1 MGNIHWDILI
11 YDQNCKIACL
21 AIFEIYHHY
30 NHLNDRFVLS
40 IFRLS
45 QNLIVRTAYYVATDT
60 QTDLIALF
68 IYLLLPFS
76 LLLNILV
83 NVNNCI
89 ILL

>member
-45 QNLIVRTAYYVATDT
+45 
-60 QTDLIALF
+60 
-68 IYLLLPFS
+68 
-76 LLLNILV
+76 
-83 NVNNCI
+83 
-89 ILL
+89 